1 MKIEN
6 LKIFKFTELK
16 SSASPIKLKN
26 CIYIA
31 VLCSFILSLLFLAGF
46 FSNIQ
51 LKLSDNLYGGK
62 APLDAIVIVAIDDKS
77 LQEIGRWPWD
87 REVFATTISN
97 LNSSKTIGMDVAFFE
112 TSEQDELLGSVLSD
126 KVVIPIEF
134 TSFAKENGKIVGKRL
149 LKPVSEL
156 SKAKTGYVNIVT
168 DKDGV
173 TRAVNMDISKEY
185 ENFAYVIYKLYWGK
199 EAEETPSRFLVNF
212 VGEPGSFKRYSLTDV
227 YNNRIDASEF
237 KNKLVFVGATS
248 PDMHDDYFVPTSKGK
263 AMPGV
268 EIHANTVQTMINK
281 DFLREQTKLSVILAM
296 LIVSLFLAAVI
307 YRFGMK
313 ITTVAVPI
321 VFVGYLFFAIYV
333 FNYGILMNL
342 IYVPLSIVATYTFEV
357 IYLYHGEKKERQKT
371 LGAFSKYVS
380 PAVVDE
386 LMKDPEKLKLGG
398 ARKEITVFFSD
409 IRGFTTIS
417 EKLSP
422 ERLVHVL
429 NEYLTAMT
437 DIVMKHSGVLDK
449 YIGDAIMAFWGAPM
463 KQPNHAEMACST
475 SIDMIK
481 KLDELKKKWAAEKFP
496 EINIGIGLNTGHAV
510 IGNMGSY
517 ERFDYTAMG
526 DTINL
531 GSRLEGLTKAYGVN
545 IIASESTKRA
555 VKDKFIFRKLDLVRV
570 KGKDKPVTI
579 YELICRKEEVTKEIE
594 EKIKAYDAALKSYL
608 SQKWD
613 RAAAEFKKVDDF
625 ASKEFIKRCKVFKK
639 TLPSKDW
646 DGVWVMRSK

>member
-1 MKIEN
+1 M
-6 LKIFKFTELK
+6 T
-16 SSASPIKLKN
+16 AIKLKN

-31 VLCSFILSLLFLAGF
+31 VICSLVLSLLLYAGF

-62 APLDAIVIVAIDDKS
+62 QALDGIVIVAIDDKS
-77 LQEIGRWPWD
+77 LQEIGRWPWN
-87 REVFATTISN
+87 RTVFAETIKN
-97 LNSSKTIGMDVAFFE
+97 LDSAKTIGMDIAFFE
-112 TSEQDELLGSVLSD
+112 TSTPEQDKILGSALSK
-126 KVVIPIEF
+126 KVIIPVEF
-134 TSFAKENGKIVGKRL
+134 TSFAKENNRVIGKRML
-149 LKPVSEL
+149 TPVPEL
-156 SKAKTGYVNIVT
+156 NTAKTGYVNIIT

-173 TRAVNMDISKEY
+173 TRAVNMDISDEH
-185 ENFAYVIYKLYWGK
+185 ENFAYETYKHYWGK
-199 EAEETPSRFLVNF
+199 ELKEKPSRFLVNF
-212 VGEPGSFKRYSLTDV
+212 AGEPGSFRYYSLTDV
-227 YNNRIDASEF
+227 YNERIDLSEF
-237 KNKLVFVGATS
+237 EDKLVLIGATS

-268 EIHANTVQTMINK
+268 EIHANTIQTMINK
-281 DFLREQTKLSVILAM
+281 DFLQEQSKWSVVLLM
-296 LIVSLFLAAVI
+296 LIASLLTALLIYKLRIRITTAIVPVLIVAYLFLAIHA
-307 YRFGMK
+307 FE
-313 ITTVAVPI
+313 
-321 VFVGYLFFAIYV
+321 
-333 FNYGILMNL
+333 YGIIMNL
-342 IYVPLSIVATYTFEV
+342 IYIPLAILATYTGEV
-357 IYLYHGEKKERQKT
+357 IYSYHAEKKEREKT

-386 LMKDPEKLKLGG
+386 LMKDPSKLKLGG

-422 ERLVHVL
+422 EKLVHIL

-437 DIVMKHSGVLDK
+437 DIVMKHKGVVDK

-475 SIDMIK
+475 SVDMIK
-481 KLDELKKKWAAEKFP
+481 KLGELKKKWASEKFP

-545 IIASESTKRA
+545 IIASESTKKA
-555 VKDKFIFRKLDLVRV
+555 VKGKFVFRKLDLVRV
-570 KGKDKPVTI
+570 KGKNKPITI
-579 YELICRKEEVTKEIE
+579 YELVCRANEE
-594 EKIKAYDAALKSYL
+594 YDADKITAYEEGLKFYL
-608 SQKWD
+608 DKKWD
-613 RAAAEFKKVDDF
+613 KAIKEFEKANDF
-625 ASKEFIKRCKVFKK
+625 AAKEFIKRCKEFKK
-639 TLPSKDW
+639 NPPPKDW

>member
-1 MKIEN
+1 M
-6 LKIFKFTELK
+6 T
-16 SSASPIKLKN
+16 AIKLKY

-31 VLCSFILSLLFLAGF
+31 VLCSFILSLLLSAGF

-87 REVFATTISN
+87 REVFAKTISN
-97 LNSSKTIGMDVAFFE
+97 LNSSKTIGVDVAFFE
-112 TSEQDELLGSVLSD
+112 ASTPEEDALLGSVLSD
-126 KVVIPIEF
+126 KVIIPIEF
-134 TSFAKENGKIVGKRL
+134 TSFAKDNGKIVGKRL
-149 LKPVSEL
+149 LKPVPEL
-156 SKAKTGYVNIVT
+156 HKAKTGYVNIVT
-168 DKDGV
+168 DRDGV

-185 ENFAYVIYKLYWGK
+185 ENFAQAIYKHYWGK
-199 EAEETPSRFLVNF
+199 ELTEMPSRFLVNF
-212 VGEPGSFKRYSLTDV
+212 VGEPGSFKYYSLTDV
-227 YNNRIDASEF
+227 YNNRIDSSEF
-237 KNKLVFVGATS
+237 NNKLVFVGSTS

-281 DFLREQTKLSVILAM
+281 DFLKEQPKWSVILLMLVVSLLIAITIYKFRIKM
-296 LIVSLFLAAVI
+296 TTIIAPILLIVYLFLAI
-307 YRFGMK
+307 YAFDYGIIMNL
-313 ITTVAVPI
+313 
-321 VFVGYLFFAIYV
+321 VFVPLAIV
-333 FNYGILMNL
+333 
-342 IYVPLSIVATYTFEV
+342 STYTFEV
-357 IYLYHGEKKERQKT
+357 VYLYSAEKKEREKT
-371 LGAFSKYVS
+371 MGAFSKYVS

-386 LMKDPEKLKLGG
+386 LMQDPEKLKLGG

-422 ERLVHVL
+422 EKLVHIL

-437 DIVMKHSGVLDK
+437 DIVMKHEGVVDK

-463 KQPNHAEMACST
+463 KQPDHAEMACST
-475 SIDMIK
+475 SVDMMK
-481 KLDELKKKWAAEKFP
+481 KLEELQKKWAAEKFP
-496 EINIGIGLNTGHAV
+496 EIKIGIGLNTGHAV

-531 GSRLEGLTKAYGVN
+531 GSRLEGLTKSYGVN
-545 IIASESTKRA
+545 IITSESTKKA
-555 VKDKFIFRKLDLVRV
+555 VKRKFIFRKLDLVRV
-570 KGKDKPVTI
+570 KGKNKPITI
-579 YELICRKEEVTKEIE
+579 YELICRANEEYDAD
-594 EKIKAYDAALKSYL
+594 KIKAYESALKSYL

-625 ASKEFIKRCKVFKK
+625 ASKEFIKRCKEFKK
-639 TLPSKDW
+639 NPPSKDW
-646 DGVWVMRSK
+646 DGVWVMTSK